1 LIPDRVFVIIVS
13 MREKELLQEAV
24 GELFRSELR
33 DFVSRALRL
42 SEMDIV
48 PVPSFTIPYIKA
60 DRSPLQLRLRVG
72 DEELTYKS
80 MKAIALLR
88 YRRKMLVSRED
99 RNVVL
104 QRWYRGDGQDISEKA
119 MVITVRDVLF
129 WEPERRVLFIYPG
142 VGNKRREVE
151 KVFSLERRAYCL
163 IEPKAAESGGKQYA
177 VPVITPLLNEAIS
190 LSEDF
195 LEDLKLIYHHIS
207 WRLGLTEESP
217 IYRAV
222 LDKLN
227 IKEVEIEEEE
237 EVSVEE
243 EVSPEVEEEDIA
255 F

>member
-1 LIPDRVFVIIVS
+1 
-13 MREKELLQEAV
+13 MREKELMQEVV
-24 GELFRSELR
+24 GELFRSPLR

-42 SEMDIV
+42 SELDIV
-48 PVPSFTIPYIKA
+48 PVPIFTIPYLKA

-72 DEELTYKS
+72 DEEFTYKR

-88 YRRKMLVSRED
+88 YRRKMVVSKED
-99 RNVVL
+99 RSEVL
-104 QRWYRGDGQDISEKA
+104 RKWYRGDGQDIPENT

-142 VGNKRREVE
+142 VGTKRGEVG
-151 KVFSLERRAYCL
+151 KVFNLDRRAYCL
-163 IEPKAAESGGKQYA
+163 IEPKAAESGGRQYA
-177 VPVITPLLNEAIS
+177 VPVITPLLDEVVS

-195 LEDLKLIYHHIS
+195 LEDLKLIQQHIS
-207 WRLGLTEESP
+207 WRLGLAEESP

-227 IKEVEIEEEE
+227 LRAEIEEEE
-237 EVSVEE
+237 EEE
-243 EVSPEVEEEDIA
+243 EISPEEEEDIA

>member
-1 LIPDRVFVIIVS
+1 

-24 GELFRSELR
+24 GELFKSELR
-33 DFVSRALRL
+33 DFVSRALKL

-48 PVPSFTIPYIKA
+48 PAPSFTIPYIKA

-72 DEELTYKS
+72 DEELTYKGI
-80 MKAIALLR
+80 KAIALLR

-99 RNVVL
+99 KNAVL
-104 QRWYRGDGQDISEKA
+104 QRWYRGDGQDIPENT
-119 MVITVRDVLF
+119 MVIMVRDVLF

-142 VGNKRREVE
+142 VGTKRGEVE
-151 KVFSLERRAYCL
+151 KVFSLDRRAYCL
-163 IEPKAAESGGKQYA
+163 IEPKAAESGGRQYA
-177 VPVITPLLNEAIS
+177 VPVITPLLSEAVS

-195 LEDLKLIYHHIS
+195 LEDLKLIHQHIS
-207 WRLGLTEESP
+207 WRLGLAKESP

-237 EVSVEE
+237 GVSVE

>member
-1 LIPDRVFVIIVS
+1 MTERDV
-13 MREKELLQEAV
+13 LQEVV

-33 DFVSRALRL
+33 DFVLRSLRL

-60 DRSPLQLRLRVG
+60 DRSPLRLRLRVG

-88 YRRKMLVSRED
+88 YRRKMLVSKED

-104 QRWYRGDGQDISEKA
+104 QRWYRGDGQDIPENA
-119 MVITVRDVLF
+119 MAITVRDVLF

-151 KVFSLERRAYCL
+151 KVFSLERRAHCL
-163 IEPKAAESGGKQYA
+163 IEPKAAESGGRQYA
-177 VPVITPLLNEAIS
+177 VPVITPLLGEAVS

-195 LEDLKLIYHHIS
+195 LEDLKLIHQHIS
-207 WRLGLTEESP
+207 WRLGLAEESP

-227 IKEVEIEEEE
+227 LRAEIEEEE
-237 EVSVEE
+237 EEE
-243 EVSPEVEEEDIA
+243 ISPEEEEDIA